1 MLVFDKLWYKTHTED
16 THCSQD
22 TVYFYIFYN
31 IFMIFK
37 NQTSNILSKLKLFL
51 YIIRKVALVKLK
63 YFDFFAV
70 GTQTGL
76 EYCIAV

>member
-1 MLVFDKLWYKTHTED
+1 MLVFDVLWYKARTED
-16 THCSQD
+16 THYSQD
-22 TVYFYIFYN
+22 TVYLYIFYN

-51 YIIRKVALVKLK
+51 SVIRKDALVKLK
-63 YFDFFAV
+63 ICDFFAV